1 MGSELKVVVLAAFAF
16 AAAFAAVAQDQHV
29 GRNLERGEPQRW
41 SEPADTPQK
50 KHATAMKEAKAALA
64 EALKECRSPATER
77 KACEKQARDQYRLDV
92 QAARDLLG
100 R

>member
-1 MGSELKVVVLAAFAF
+1 MRSELKIVVLAVFAC
-16 AAAFAAVAQDQHV
+16 AAAFAAVAEERV

-41 SEPADTPQK
+41 QQPLDTPQK
-50 KHATAMKEAKAALA
+50 RYASAMKEAKAALA

-77 KACEKQARDQYRLDV
+77 KTCEKQARDQYRLDV
-92 QAARDLLG
+92 AAARDLLA